1 MNKTETITKE
11 EVERI
16 ATLSRLNFDENE
28 KEEMCK
34 HLRNI
39 LKHFE
44 MLDSVDVSEIEAT
57 AHILD
62 TVNVLREDK
71 AEPSADREKLLANA
85 PEKDGG
91 CYIVPKV
98 IE

>member
-1 MNKTETITKE
+1 MEITKQ

-16 ATLSRLNFDENE
+16 ATLSRLKFDETE
-28 KEEMCK
+28 KEEMRK
-34 HLRNI
+34 HLQNI

-44 MLDSVDVSEIEAT
+44 MLDSVDTSKIEAT

-62 TVNVLREDK
+62 TVNVLREDC
-71 AEPSADREKLLANA
+71 AEPSMDRDELLSNA
-85 PEKDGG
+85 PEREDG

-98 IE
+98 LE

>member
-1 MNKTETITKE
+1 MEITKK

-16 ATLSRLNFDENE
+16 AALSRLEFDESE
-28 KEEMCK
+28 KEDMRL
-34 HLRNI
+34 HLQNI

-44 MLDSVDVSEIEAT
+44 MLDSVDTSKIEAT

-62 TVNVLREDK
+62 AVNVLREDA
-71 AEPSADREKLLANA
+71 AEPSMDRDKLLSNA
-85 PEKDGG
+85 PEQDDG

-98 IE
+98 LE

>member
-1 MNKTETITKE
+1 MDITKQ

-16 ATLSRLNFDENE
+16 AALSRLKFDDNE
-28 KEEMCK
+28 KEEMRK
-34 HLRNI
+34 HLRNA

-44 MLDSVDVSEIEAT
+44 MLDSVDTSEIEAT

-71 AEPSADREKLLANA
+71 AEPSADREELLSNA
-85 PEKDGG
+85 PEQADG
-91 CYIVPKV
+91 CYIVPRV
-98 IE
+98 VE

>member
-1 MNKTETITKE
+1 METKKITKQ

-16 ATLSRLNFDENE
+16 ATLSRLNFDEKE
-28 KEEMCK
+28 KDEMRDY
-34 HLRNI
+34 LQNI

-44 MLDSVDVSEIEAT
+44 MLDSVDASKIEAT

-71 AEPSADREKLLANA
+71 AAPSMDRDKLLSNA
-85 PEKDGG
+85 PEKVDG
-91 CYIVPKV
+91 CYIVPRV
-98 IE
+98 VE